1 MTEAMRVLIGL
12 LGDVQTKLKN
22 SGINRDVEAYQLLE
36 AALDRLERTLER
48 RPTILVAGE
57 ANSGKTSVANLLA
70 GMDALPSAV
79 VANTSVSVR
88 LRQGREPSV
97 TALTRDGRIPLSLA
111 SANDALPQFL
121 YNGLQSIEVEWP
133 SMQGEDFEVLDTP
146 AWPIANDLIREADIF
161 LWCSVAARPWTESER
176 QAITDLPVRLKERS
190 ILVITH
196 EDALGEIDRAKV
208 LDRYRE
214 HAAELFA
221 EIVMI
226 DATGDR
232 AKSTIDAI
240 GPILDALNGATSRE
254 PNLLVPERIKTD
266 LPDESTESGI
276 EANGY
281 RDATGEVGAEAVPP
295 ALTSHRK
302 LRGALDP
309 LLDLYWNHR
318 SITGRR
324 LCRHLAHTLAPVLPA
339 AKFVEDP
346 GSAYEND
353 PQGALFANIASRLAT
368 A

>member
-12 LGDVQTKLKN
+12 LGDVQKKLKN
-22 SGINRDVEAYQLLE
+22 SGINRNLEAYKLLE

-88 LRQGREPSV
+88 LRQGQVPTV

-111 SANDALPQFL
+111 SDNDALPQFL
-121 YNGLQSIEVEWP
+121 YSGLQSIEVEWP

-146 AWPIANDLIREADIF
+146 AWPIANDLVREADIL

-176 QAITDLPVRLKERS
+176 QAIADLPVRLRERS

-196 EDALGEIDRAKV
+196 EDALGESDKAKV

-214 HAAELFA
+214 HAADMFA

-226 DATGDR
+226 DATGDK
-232 AKSTIDAI
+232 AKSTIDAL
-240 GPILDALNGATSRE
+240 GPILDALSGAASHE
-254 PNLLVPERIKTD
+254 PNLLVPERAKID
-266 LPDESTESGI
+266 EADESAKDGLP
-276 EANGY
+276 ANGNP
-281 RDATGEVGAEAVPP
+281 DAIGEDGAEAVPQ
-295 ALTSHRK
+295 LTSHQR

-309 LLDLYWNHR
+309 LLALYWNHR

-324 LCRHLAHTLAPVLPA
+324 LCRHLAQTLAPVLPA
-339 AKFVEDP
+339 VKIAENP

-353 PQGALFANIASRLAT
+353 PEGALFANIASRLST